1 MKKIKLFCDSSV
13 NPQSKIGFAA
23 YLFFEVYDEDIE
35 IKTKMFEDTSS
46 TKIELQS
53 FLWAINEIKQNDVS
67 YQVYTDCQNILSLLN
82 RREKLESNNYLTS
95 TNKQVKNHLLYK
107 EFYKILDLYNLEFVK
122 VKGHKKSSQKDD
134 IDKIF
139 SKVDKAS
146 RKVLRE
152 YMNK

>member
-23 YLFFEVYDEDIE
+23 YLSFETYDENIE
-35 IKTKMFEDTSS
+35 VKTKMFEDTSS

-53 FLWAINEIKQNDVS
+53 FLWAIDEIKQKDVS
-67 YQVYTDCQNILSLLN
+67 YEVYTDCQNILSLLS

-107 EFYKILDLYNLEFVK
+107 EFYKVLDLYNLEFIK

-146 RKVLRE
+146 RKALRE
-152 YMNK
+152 FLK

>member
-23 YLFFEVYDEDIE
+23 YLSFENYEENQE
-35 IKTKMFEDTSS
+35 IKTKKFEDTSS

-53 FLWAINEIKQNDVS
+53 FLWAMDEIKQNDVLFE
-67 YQVYTDCQNILSLLN
+67 VYTDCQNILSLLN
-82 RREKLESNNYLTS
+82 RRDKLESNNYLTS

-107 EFYKILDLYNLEFVK
+107 EFYKLLDSYDLEFIK
-122 VKGHKKSSQKDD
+122 VKGHKKSSQKDE

-139 SKVDKAS
+139 SKVDKTS
-146 RKVLRE
+146 RKALRE
-152 YMNK
+152 FLK